1 MSHLRHPHIH
11 CHTVCPQ
18 RNQLDHF
25 MPQFVRRIPLR
36 RFAINKGLKLLF
48 ARSVT
53 VSPKAKVLQTFTVS
67 EAALSA
73 KGRNIPPHELV
84 FGLFLFITW
93 ARLFLQGEGASPPAF
108 SFLALLLGSYLVA
121 CWAPGHST
129 PGRWRVRLLWYPAI
143 MGISFSILPSSIHL
157 LQTPS
162 ADGLLGSLGRRRR

>member
-1 MSHLRHPHIH
+1 M
-11 CHTVCPQ
+11 
-18 RNQLDHF
+18 
-25 MPQFVRRIPLR
+25 
-36 RFAINKGLKLLF
+36 
-48 ARSVT
+48 
-53 VSPKAKVLQTFTVS
+53 
-67 EAALSA
+67 
-73 KGRNIPPHELV
+73 

-108 SFLALLLGSYLVA
+108 SFLALLMGSYLVA

-162 ADGLLGSLGRRRR
+162 ADGLLASLDRRLLGKDVSTLFEKWNYPLVTELMMGAYLFFFYYLIAGPGHYCVRNLPRFRECFAGLFTVYGMSFVGYTCWPATGPKVDIF